1 MNKVVNIRNNYFIK
15 WLLSGFFFSC
25 FFLFVFLLF
34 LLLSRLRR
42 TCEWFV
48 LSVVYCYESLL
59 LFDVKL
65 LRTFLINVTDFRK
78 FGTDVAISIP
88 HNGFHELK
96 LLNYYSIKKSN
107 TIFAFRVKFPSYRV
121 QTSLWIFP
129 FFFSFLK
136 LTRRK
141 NVSVIADGKQIV

>member
-1 MNKVVNIRNNYFIK
+1 MNIRNNYFIK
-15 WLLSGFFFSC
+15 LLLSGFFFSC

-59 LFDVKL
+59 LFD
-65 LRTFLINVTDFRK
+65 VTDFRK